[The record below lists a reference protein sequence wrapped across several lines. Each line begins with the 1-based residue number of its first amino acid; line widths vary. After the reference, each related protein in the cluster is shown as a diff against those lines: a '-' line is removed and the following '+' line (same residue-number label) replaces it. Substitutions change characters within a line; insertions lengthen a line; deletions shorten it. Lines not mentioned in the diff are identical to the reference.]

1 MAPHSQVHLR
11 KGRES
16 RLNMVSEKLKVTN
29 SQGFH
34 MRPATLF
41 VNEMAK
47 FGSDVTI
54 LFNGNKVNAK
64 SLMNLI
70 AACIKFGAE
79 IEVQCSGDDEEA
91 ALAKAKEL
99 ITSGLGEE

>member
-1 MAPHSQVHLR
+1 
-11 KGRES
+11 
-16 RLNMVSEKLKVTN
+16 MVSESVKVTN
-29 SQGFH
+29 SQKFH
-34 MRPATLF
+34 MRPATMF

-47 FGSDVTI
+47 FDSQVSI
-54 LFNGNKVNAK
+54 IFNGNKVNGK

-79 IEVQCSGDDEEA
+79 IKLECEGSDEVE

-99 ITSGLGEE
+99 IISGLGEE

>member
-1 MAPHSQVHLR
+1 
-11 KGRES
+11 
-16 RLNMVSEKLKVTN
+16 MVSEIVKVTN

-34 MRPATLF
+34 MRPATVF

-47 FGSDVTI
+47 FDSQVSI
-54 LFNGNKVNAK
+54 IFNGNKVNGK

-79 IEVQCSGDDEEA
+79 IKLECEGSDEVE